1 MISKN
6 TNNNLQFAILS
17 PNDEAQIS
25 KGSEGF
31 GSEWCKMLSNYSY
44 IYLVSM
50 TLPLL
55 FEVFTATYV
64 GDMLLN

>member
-44 IYLVSM
+44 IYLLVTDRSSV
-50 TLPLL
+50 LP
-55 FEVFTATYV
+55 FCPNRTEQV
-64 GDMLLN
+64 N

>member
-44 IYLVSM
+44 
-50 TLPLL
+50 TGTPLL
-55 FEVFTATYV
+55 RRFLI
-64 GDMLLN
+64 GRISN